1 MSKKIVICALLLIS
15 AFVSAQ
21 RASEAGVI
29 LDNDLYTS
37 TVNDKYYTNGVEL
50 FYRYLNKK
58 FGEKINKQI
67 TEFRIGQYIY
77 NPETIKADDIYV
89 NDRPF
94 AGYLFGRVGIHT
106 YYQDQSALKLNF
118 QAGYVGQNALGEET
132 QELFHNTFGYV
143 AVHGW
148 QHQIHNALALQLN
161 TFYSKKINALSNQYI
176 DLQAVGELNA
186 GTVNNGMS
194 VGLLSRFSLKK
205 LLPIYNSNLYNASL
219 NSNPQVYKDEQEFYF
234 YIAPYLNYQIYDAT
248 IEGSM
253 FNNNSPVTFDL
264 VPFRFNGE
272 AGFKYRRNNWNL
284 SYVFVYRGKELKNN
298 VVEGYFYGSIGIGYI
313 LN

>member
-1 MSKKIVICALLLIS
+1 MSKKIALYALLLVS
-15 AFVSAQ
+15 GLVSAQ

-37 TVNDKYYTNGVEL
+37 SVNDKYYTNGVEL

-58 FGEKINKQI
+58 SDETINKRI

-77 NPETIKADDIYV
+77 NPQTIKADDIFV

-94 AGYLFGRVGIHT
+94 AGYLFARAGVHT
-106 YYQDQSALKLNF
+106 YYQDESALKLNF
-118 QAGYVGQNALGEET
+118 QAGYVGQNALGQET

-148 QHQIHNALALQLN
+148 QHQIQNALALQLN
-161 TFYSKKINALSNQYI
+161 GFYSKKINALSGQNV
-176 DLQAVGELNA
+176 DLHLVSEVNL
-186 GTVNNGMS
+186 GTVNDGIS
-194 VGLLSRFSLKK
+194 VGLLSRISLKK
-205 LLPIYNSNLYNASL
+205 LLPVYNSNLYNASL
-219 NSNPQVYKDEQEFYF
+219 NSNPQVYKDEREFYF
-234 YIAPYLNYQIYDAT
+234 YIAPYLNYQAYDAT
-248 IEGSM
+248 IQGSM

-272 AGFKYRRNNWNL
+272 AGLKYRRNKWDL
-284 SYVFVYRGKELKNN
+284 SYIFVYRGKELKNN
-298 VVEGYFYGSIGIGYI
+298 VVQGYFYGSIGVGYI
-313 LN
+313 LD